1 MKNVFSCGAEVFGD
15 QRVDCG
21 RQNNDLH
28 HVSML
33 QPVNTLLY
41 MAKRNL
47 QMDYKP

>member
-21 RQNNDLH
+21 RQNNDPH

-41 MAKRNL
+41 MAERNL